1 MVGVVKL
8 VNQETGVF
16 IVEADDSFAVYETED
31 ASDLEA
37 GDVMEGDLLS
47 PTCESVVNHSK
58 DGEMDVVT
66 GSSPGLTSAKSSCVC
81 MPRMPGSMRCCL
93 IAGRPTIPSRA

>member
-1 MVGVVKL
+1 MDHGFANGNILRMAMVGVVKL

-16 IVEADDSFAVYETED
+16 IVEADDSFTVYETED

-58 DGEMDVVT
+58 DGEMDVYVRDIVT
-66 GSSPGLTSAKSSCVC
+66 TLAAAEGLLY
-81 MPRMPGSMRCCL
+81 GE
-93 IAGRPTIPSRA
+93 

>member
-16 IVEADDSFAVYETED
+16 IVEADDSFTVYETED
-31 ASDLEA
+31 ANDLEA

-58 DGEMDVVT
+58 DGEMDVYVRDIVT
-66 GSSPGLTSAKSSCVC
+66 TLAAAEGLLY
-81 MPRMPGSMRCCL
+81 GE
-93 IAGRPTIPSRA
+93 